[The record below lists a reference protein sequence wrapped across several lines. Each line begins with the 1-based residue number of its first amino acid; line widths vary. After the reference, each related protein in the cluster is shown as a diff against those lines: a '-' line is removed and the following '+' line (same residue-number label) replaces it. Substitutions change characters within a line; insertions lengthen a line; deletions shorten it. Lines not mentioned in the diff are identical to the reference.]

1 MTKAK
6 EASAQ
11 TDEAIQLDVRTA
23 LLNLRAAERNI
34 HTTEVAVMRAQE
46 DYKIA
51 QVRYSAGV
59 GTNLDVM
66 DAEEK
71 LTSARTNYYTA
82 LYNYNTSKASLDKAM
97 GIPVDLD
104 VTKYMEA
111 QQAGKSAVEARE
123 AGRLNDKAL
132 FETPK
137 AKAEQAKT
145 DKKAKKADKK
155 AAKKAEKAEKSA
167 AKTETKAAQT
177 ASAQPKAQTAADVA
191 AEIAK

>member
-1 MTKAK
+1 MALLKAQ

-11 TDEAIQLDVRTA
+11 TDDQIRLEVRTA
-23 LLNLRAAERNI
+23 YLGLQAAEKNI
-34 HTTEVAVMRAQE
+34 QTTSVAVTRAEE

-71 LTSARTNYYTA
+71 LTTARTNYYTA

-104 VTKYMEA
+104 VVKYTAAE
-111 QQAGKSAVEARE
+111 E
-123 AGRLNDKAL
+123 AGRTAPQARKDAALNEDAV
-132 FETPK
+132 FEMAQIEQQK
-137 AKAEQAKT
+137 RQSAKETKQTETAQAAAQDNT
-145 DKKAKKADKK
+145 AVQQAADKGSSSV
-155 AAKKAEKAEKSA
+155 EPVSS
-167 AKTETKAAQT
+167 ETV
-177 ASAQPKAQTAADVA
+177 AADM
-191 AEIAK
+191 AK